1 MPEIEVIPTHSKDLD
16 FKTKIVTADL
26 EALIPPN
33 GKNHVYMAAWY
44 NGSKQNVFDIT
55 KWNYNNQTMLEQ
67 FWIDLINNNQGRT
80 CYFHNFGGYDAILAM
95 PALLHL
101 PYTFSPIM
109 KDGEIISIKVY
120 GSKKRVLLTIKD
132 SIRVLPGA
140 LSRLAKDWGAE
151 TQKDHFPHYF
161 WNHCIEHTL
170 KYVGEIPNYKCFEP
184 KRTNQKDYE
193 EMKKLFKNGWNFLE
207 VSKKYIL
214 GDCKALF
221 QILIKYFETLI
232 YSYPI
237 DPLKVYSAPS
247 TAFRIWRT
255 KQLPIL
261 NKDGLKVYDLSQSLD
276 PQLRGGYYGGI
287 VDVYR
292 PHLKG
297 VGYYYDVNSLYPT
310 AMCKPMPVGRP
321 KLITLT
327 PEQFIKGEF
336 FGFLEAT
343 VQAPASEYIGLL
355 PIKYKGRLICPAGT
369 FSGIF
374 FSEELRFALDNGYK
388 LLNISLAYSFK
399 RGANTFLQLIT
410 QLNGMK
416 IEAQLNKQPTIR
428 NMAKLL
434 MNSMYGRFGMK
445 PSILETHIWN
455 QDQID
460 SLEPYWELQSA
471 LSYGE
476 LYLVSIQLNK
486 DKFIELQGQ
495 ASLKKMLT
503 NLSNKTNV
511 AIAAAVTA
519 YSRIIINQF
528 KLEALA
534 LGLDLYYSDTDS
546 LVLSGELPSEMIDSA
561 TLGKLKLEHKI
572 KEGLFVIL
580 G

>member
-1 MPEIEVIPTHSKDLD
+1 MPEIEVIPTNTKDLD

-44 NGSKQNVFDIT
+44 NGTKQNVLDIT

-67 FWIDLINNNQGRT
+67 FWIDLINHNQGRT

-95 PALLHL
+95 PALLQL
-101 PYTFSPIM
+101 PFTFTPIM

-120 GSKKRVLLTIKD
+120 GSKKRLLLTIKD

-140 LSRLAKDWGAE
+140 LGRLAKDWGAE

-184 KRTNQKDYE
+184 KRTSQKDYE
-193 EMKKLFKNGWNFLE
+193 EMKELFKNGWNFLE

-261 NKDGLKVYDLSQSLD
+261 NKEGLKVYDLSQSLD

-310 AMCKPMPVGRP
+310 AMCKPMPVGLP
-321 KLITLT
+321 KLVTLT
-327 PEQFIKGEF
+327 VEEFLGTDFYGFI
-336 FGFLEAT
+336 EAT
-343 VQAPASEYIGLL
+343 VIAPENEYIGLL
-355 PIKYKGRLICPAGT
+355 PIK
-369 FSGIF
+369 
-374 FSEELRFALDNGYK
+374 
-388 LLNISLAYSFK
+388 
-399 RGANTFLQLIT
+399 
-410 QLNGMK
+410 LNG
-416 IEAQLNKQPTIR
+416 N
-428 NMAKLL
+428 
-434 MNSMYGRFGMK
+434 
-445 PSILETHIWN
+445 
-455 QDQID
+455 
-460 SLEPYWELQSA
+460 
-471 LSYGE
+471 
-476 LYLVSIQLNK
+476 
-486 DKFIELQGQ
+486 
-495 ASLKKMLT
+495 
-503 NLSNKTNV
+503 
-511 AIAAAVTA
+511 
-519 YSRIIINQF
+519 
-528 KLEALA
+528 
-534 LGLDLYYSDTDS
+534 
-546 LVLSGELPSEMIDSA
+546 
-561 TLGKLKLEHKI
+561 
-572 KEGLFVIL
+572 
-580 G
+580 